1 MQLWEF
7 LWEFCWGLFA
17 ESRKLGR
24 NYPRRG
30 EYQPPAHKDPS
41 SEFKEAAEC
50 WEESASA
57 TSKHTQIL
65 PESYLRNVKSE
76 VWIVK
81 VHFVL
86 PLALKSSY
94 LAAIV
99 FLKLTVR
106 NVYATVI
113 LLVACF
119 EDTSFCGKLQ
129 LRFLSPAFDAL
140 LLRQGFSPQ
149 LSHRSGGSHAV
160 VAGVRGPWPED
171 AQAQPGFA
179 TLSCVIM
186 THCLSLFSFYL
197 FLQYLCQDIA
207 RICF

>member
-57 TSKHTQIL
+57 TSKHTHIL

-106 NVYATVI
+106 NVYATVHVH
-113 LLVACF
+113 LPVPRDHWQKWKPFSLNLYFSTKSTDYLKCNLKTKNQSCF
-119 EDTSFCGKLQ
+119 L
-129 LRFLSPAFDAL
+129 
-140 LLRQGFSPQ
+140 
-149 LSHRSGGSHAV
+149 
-160 VAGVRGPWPED
+160 
-171 AQAQPGFA
+171 
-179 TLSCVIM
+179 
-186 THCLSLFSFYL
+186 
-197 FLQYLCQDIA
+197 
-207 RICF
+207 